1 MHDGLVSRLES
12 RSQVLELLIDIG
24 DSFGYIGSLHLVR
37 IDALINEHIEV
48 GIIRAEQLANTDEGE
63 VIILL
68 RDKTLGVLL
77 HDSFGRLQEPGTQ
90 IEDRQQ
96 AKHLLNPLATVMLRS
111 LLDQQ
116 AGLRRGGDKS
126 DGAILINEIFHLHG
140 VRIFQKIAQRYK
152 KICIYA
158 KLCVTLC
165 PKLSKNIRFLMK
177 VINLSEQNS
186 VLNQFLREIRDVN
199 IQKDPMRFRRNIE
212 RIGEV
217 MAIEVSKTLQY
228 EPTEVQTPLA
238 KATVNTIAEPLVLA
252 TILRAGM
259 PLHQGFL
266 HIFDR
271 AENAFLSA
279 YRRANEK
286 GELEIVA
293 EYMAAPMI
301 DGKTLIVA
309 DPMLATGMS
318 MEVGYLA
325 LLKHGTPR
333 HTHLCCA
340 IATPQSIEYM
350 RRTLNDRED
359 VTLWCAAVDPILNE
373 KKYIVPGLGDAGDL
387 CYGVKEHLSDR

>member
-1 MHDGLVSRLES
+1 
-12 RSQVLELLIDIG
+12 
-24 DSFGYIGSLHLVR
+24 
-37 IDALINEHIEV
+37 
-48 GIIRAEQLANTDEGE
+48 
-63 VIILL
+63 
-68 RDKTLGVLL
+68 
-77 HDSFGRLQEPGTQ
+77 
-90 IEDRQQ
+90 
-96 AKHLLNPLATVMLRS
+96 
-111 LLDQQ
+111 
-116 AGLRRGGDKS
+116 
-126 DGAILINEIFHLHG
+126 
-140 VRIFQKIAQRYK
+140 
-152 KICIYA
+152 
-158 KLCVTLC
+158 
-165 PKLSKNIRFLMK
+165 MK

-186 VLNQFLREIRDVN
+186 VLNQFLSEIRDVH

-217 MAIEVSKTLQY
+217 MAIELSKELAY
-228 EPTEVQTPLA
+228 KPTEVQTPLA
-238 KATVNTIAEPLVLA
+238 KATVNIPDEQLVLA

-266 HIFDR
+266 NIFDH

-286 GELEIVA
+286 GELEIIA
-293 EYMAAPMI
+293 EYMAAPII

-325 LLKHGTPR
+325 LLKHGQPK

-387 CYGVKEHLSDR
+387 CYGVKVHLSDR